1 MEDLVLEFDV
11 EVTQQKL
18 TKAWGITLVDTMK
31 ESLAIVASA
40 INDMNHNI
48 SKMGARF
55 DEFENK
61 ITSVTGDIKIAK
73 DMAEAARAQ
82 STANTNDITS
92 LHAEVMELKQQY
104 KKFNEM
110 QNEVGALK
118 LECRRLRCENSAL
131 KSQANSLE
139 TYSRRDNLIIHGIPE
154 PDKESATQCEKS
166 VKQFFVNHLNLTDQ
180 ESTDIKFIRCH
191 RLHTTRK
198 VSVKPIIIRFKNFQ
212 DREKVWTKKTMIK
225 DRKLNIA
232 EDFPKS
238 IAYNRRKLFP
248 LFFKG

>member
-1 MEDLVLEFDV
+1 M
-11 EVTQQKL
+11 
-18 TKAWGITLVDTMK
+18 
-31 ESLAIVASA
+31 
-40 INDMNHNI
+40 
-48 SKMGARF
+48 
-55 DEFENK
+55 
-61 ITSVTGDIKIAK
+61 
-73 DMAEAARAQ
+73 
-82 STANTNDITS
+82 
-92 LHAEVMELKQQY
+92 
-104 KKFNEM
+104 
-110 QNEVGALK
+110 
-118 LECRRLRCENSAL
+118 
-131 KSQANSLE
+131 KSQANSLQ

-248 LFFKG
+248 VCSKARRIDGIDKRMVSMKGDVLSVRGKKYTVDTLNELNGDLDMKHFNERSDDTTVVMGGMYSNFHPLSN

>member
-1 MEDLVLEFDV
+1 MQDLVLEFDV
-11 EVTQQKL
+11 KVTQQKL
-18 TKAWGITLVDTMK
+18 TKAWGIALVDTLK
-31 ESLAIVASA
+31 ESIAIVASA

-48 SKMGARF
+48 SKIGTRF

-61 ITSVTGDIKIAK
+61 ITSVTGDIKVAK

-82 STANTNDITS
+82 STANTNDLTA
-92 LHAEVMELKQQY
+92 LHAEIMELKQEY
-104 KKFNEM
+104 KKFNKM

-118 LECRRLRCENSAL
+118 LECRKLRYENSTL

-139 TYSRRDNLIIHGIPE
+139 TYSRQDNLIVHDIPE
-154 PDKESATQCEKS
+154 PDKESATQCDKS

-198 VSVKPIIIRFKNFQ
+198 GFMKPIMIRFKNSH
-212 DREKVWTKKTMIK
+212 DREKVWTKKK
-225 DRKLNIA
+225 R
-232 EDFPKS
+232 
-238 IAYNRRKLFP
+238 
-248 LFFKG
+248 

>member
-1 MEDLVLEFDV
+1 
-11 EVTQQKL
+11 
-18 TKAWGITLVDTMK
+18 
-31 ESLAIVASA
+31 
-40 INDMNHNI
+40 
-48 SKMGARF
+48 
-55 DEFENK
+55 
-61 ITSVTGDIKIAK
+61 
-73 DMAEAARAQ
+73 
-82 STANTNDITS
+82 
-92 LHAEVMELKQQY
+92 
-104 KKFNEM
+104 M

-118 LECRRLRCENSAL
+118 LECRKLLCENSAL

-139 TYSRRDNLIIHGIPE
+139 TYSRRDNFIIHGIPE

-238 IAYNRRKLFP
+238 IAYNISNWPKENCGDRFFAVGLPITHQDILNQNVWNGESKLGEI
-248 LFFKG
+248 LMTVRNELNQDQ